1 MNIHQF
7 WRERTPT
14 GLIQF
19 VRDSVNWTLIFDQ
32 CKTPCA
38 RWIFSQMVEF
48 GTVANLPDQQG
59 AAAVVV
65 VAAAAEFI
73 ATAGRFLKG

>member
-1 MNIHQF
+1 
-7 WRERTPT
+7 
-14 GLIQF
+14 
-19 VRDSVNWTLIFDQ
+19 
-32 CKTPCA
+32 
-38 RWIFSQMVEF
+38 MVEF

-65 VAAAAEFI
+65 AAAEFI

>member
-1 MNIHQF
+1 
-7 WRERTPT
+7 
-14 GLIQF
+14 
-19 VRDSVNWTLIFDQ
+19 
-32 CKTPCA
+32 
-38 RWIFSQMVEF
+38 MVEF

-65 VAAAAEFI
+65 AAAAEFI